1 MGTMI
6 QIPTNPEE
14 AATVIKDFIKTY
26 VRQAHADGVVLGLS
40 GGVDSA
46 VVALLC
52 KQALGKNKV
61 LCLFM
66 PEAAT
71 PENDRRHQMLF
82 TKKFDIPCTTIDIT
96 PLVDT
101 YIGALGARPP
111 KKTLANIKARARMI
125 LLFAHANH
133 MNRLVCGTSNKSE
146 MLVGYYTKYGDG
158 GVDIQPIGDV
168 YKTQIYELA
177 RYLGIPNPIIIKPP
191 TAGLWVGQTDE
202 GELKMKYD
210 ILDQI
215 LMGLECKLPTEN
227 IQREAHVTKAQVQR
241 IRTMRVRSQHKR
253 RSPLI
258 PKLGIRTPG
267 LDWRSPVQE
276 G

>member
-1 MGTMI
+1 MI
-6 QIPTNPEE
+6 PIPINPEE
-14 AATVIKDFIKTY
+14 VAIVIKDFIKTY
-26 VRQAHADGVVLGLS
+26 IRQAHADGIVIGLS

-66 PEAAT
+66 PEETT
-71 PENDRRHQMLF
+71 PDTDRRHQQLF
-82 TKKFDIPCTTIDIT
+82 TEKFDIPCVTIDIN

-101 YIGALGARPP
+101 YIGALGARPH
-111 KKTLANIKARARMI
+111 KKILANIKARARMI
-125 LLFAHANH
+125 LLFAHANQ

-168 YKTQIYELA
+168 YKTQIYEIA
-177 RYLGIPNPIIIKPP
+177 RYLGIPKPIITKPP
-191 TAGLWVGQTDE
+191 TAGLWAGQTDE
-202 GELKMKYD
+202 GELKMKYET
-210 ILDQI
+210 LDQI
-215 LMGLECKLPTEN
+215 LMGLECKFPSEK
-227 IQREAHVTKAQVQR
+227 IQREAHVTKAQVER
-241 IRTMRVRSQHKR
+241 IRVMRARSQHKR